1 MTASCYLCEKGGHGT
16 LPDTSIGDAVGACKL
31 CGVLA
36 CLGHGQR
43 DGGQPA
49 YLCGICLAN
58 LLAAASTK
66 QIPTAPPKISPRTP
80 DGKTPQPPD
89 GERKPEPATTMGY
102 AQWVAGINDPR
113 DVIGD
118 YDEQRWASVRERA
131 DYVAGALSSSYLP
144 PELRVFA
151 GAELARARVLMGAA
165 VAIADKLSLPLA
177 EMIPQL
183 QQVDDALLRVG
194 R

>member
-1 MTASCYLCEKGGHGT
+1 MTASCYLCVKGGYGT
-16 LPDTSIGDAVGACKL
+16 LPDTSPGDAVGACKL

-49 YLCGICLAN
+49 YICGICLAN

-66 QIPTAPPKISPRTP
+66 QIPTAPPKIPPR
-80 DGKTPQPPD
+80 PPD
-89 GERKPEPATTMGY
+89 GEKKPEPATTMGY
-102 AQWVAGINDPR
+102 AQWAALIDDPR
-113 DVIGD
+113 DVIDD
-118 YDEQRWASVRERA
+118 YDEQRWAAVRKDV
-131 DYVAGALSSSYLP
+131 DYLAGALSSSDLP
-144 PELRVFA
+144 QELRVFA
-151 GAELARARVLMGAA
+151 GAELGRARVLMGAA
-165 VAIADKLSLPLA
+165 VAIATKLSLPLE

-183 QQVDDALLRVG
+183 QQVAHVFLSVR